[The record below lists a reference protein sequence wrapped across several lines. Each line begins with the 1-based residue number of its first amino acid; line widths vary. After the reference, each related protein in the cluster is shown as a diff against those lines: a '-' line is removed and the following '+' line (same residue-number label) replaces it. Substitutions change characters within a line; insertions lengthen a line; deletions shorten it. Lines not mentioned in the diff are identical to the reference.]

1 MQDLSLNILDIVD
14 NSIKA
19 KASLINVDLTV
30 KGNIL
35 TIEIKDNGCGMDK
48 DFLSKVTDPYST
60 TRKTRNVGLGIPF
73 FKMEA
78 EMSGGTFSIDSEKGV
93 GTVVKATFEVDHIDR
108 PPLGDI
114 SETIVALLPA
124 CTDCDMV
131 FKFVADEEEFV
142 FDTREL
148 KEQLEGAPIDEPYVL
163 QFVKEMILENT
174 TIILGGVVI

>member
-19 KASLINVDLTV
+19 KASLINVDV
-30 KGNIL
+30 IAEKNVL

-78 EMSGGTFSIDSEKGV
+78 EMSGGEFVIDSELGK
-93 GTVVKATFEVDHIDR
+93 GTVVKATFLIDHIDR
-108 PPLGDI
+108 PPFGDVA
-114 SETIVALLPA
+114 ETIVALLPA

-131 FKFVADEEEFV
+131 FTFRSDVDEFV

-148 KEQLEGAPIDEPYVL
+148 KEQLEGTPIDEPYVL